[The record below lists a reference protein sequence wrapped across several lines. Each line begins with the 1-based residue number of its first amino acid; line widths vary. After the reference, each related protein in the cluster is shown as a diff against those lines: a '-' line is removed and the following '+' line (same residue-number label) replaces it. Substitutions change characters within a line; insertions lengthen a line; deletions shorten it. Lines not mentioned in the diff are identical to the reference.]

1 MSATSGPLPPHL
13 AEPKLTPLTA
23 EQFDAFRLASQR
35 GFQEE
40 KPPET
45 LPTDQQITDPLRFFG
60 FTVDGRWVSTFG
72 SFARS
77 LTVPGGAAVPI
88 SAISDVTVHTAY
100 RRRGLLRRAMV
111 EEFARCRQRGEPI
124 AALFA
129 SEGGIYGRFGFGSG
143 QLRLMLSGHLAAIRL
158 RPEIEA
164 QLTAAGGSVD
174 EVDRAAYLRQAAPL
188 HDRLLP
194 EQPGSL
200 DRTGPWWDVKILD
213 PAAWREGAT
222 AHRYVLSY
230 AEDGTVD
237 GQAVY
242 AFKGDYAGGNPR
254 STVHVIEVEGATAV
268 AEARLWRYLT
278 GIDLA
283 TEFSLRMAPAEHRL
297 RYMAMNPR
305 AIVTRSTDWLA
316 VRLVDVAAALAAR
329 RYAAP
334 VDTVIEV
341 IDDMLPEAAGRYRVR
356 GGLDAA
362 EAERTDREPELAL
375 TVRDLGAIYLGGV
388 SLGSLHRAGLV
399 TEHRPG
405 AVARVSAAFGWH
417 VAPFC
422 ADVF

>member
-1 MSATSGPLPPHL
+1 MSDHPGSLPPHL
-13 AEPKLTPLTA
+13 ADPRLTPLTT

-45 LPTDQQITDPLRFFG
+45 LPIDEQITDVTRFFG
-60 FTVDGRWVSTFG
+60 FAVNGRWVSTFG

-77 LTVPGGAAVPI
+77 LTVPGGAALPV
-88 SAISDVTVHTAY
+88 SAISEVTVHTAF
-100 RRRGLLRRAMV
+100 RRRGLLRRAMA
-111 EEFARCRQRGEPI
+111 EEFARCQQRGEPI
-124 AALFA
+124 AALYA

-143 QLRLMLSGHLAAIRL
+143 QLRVSLSGHLAAIRF

-174 EVDRAAYLRQAAPL
+174 ETDRGDYLRLAGPL

-194 EQPGSL
+194 ERPGNL
-200 DRTGPWWDVKILD
+200 DRTGPWWDVKTLD

-222 AHRYVLSY
+222 AQRYVLSY

-242 AFKGDYAGGNPR
+242 SFKADYADGNPR
-254 STVHVIEVEGATAV
+254 STVNIIELEGATAI
-268 AEARLWRYLT
+268 AEARLWRYFT

-283 TEFSLRMAPAEHRL
+283 TEFSLRMASAEHRL
-297 RYMAMNPR
+297 RYMVLDPR
-305 AIVTRSTDWLA
+305 AIVTSSTDWLA
-316 VRLVDVAAALAAR
+316 VRLIDVAAALAAR

-341 IDDMLPEAAGRYRVR
+341 LDDMLPEAAGRYQLR
-356 GGLDAA
+356 GDLDSA
-362 EAERTDREPELAL
+362 EAEHTALEPEITITA
-375 TVRDLGAIYLGGV
+375 RDLGAIYLGGV
-388 SLGSLHRAGLV
+388 SLGALHRAGLV
-399 TEHRPG
+399 AEHRPG
-405 AVARVSAAFGWH
+405 AVARVAAAFGWH
-417 VAPFC
+417 VAPFS